1 MPALDQSIIWKLGLG
16 PCRTSC
22 ENKTFYLT
30 NISYSSL
37 AVWNWMVNPI
47 LTSTA
52 SPLCF
57 RWQMTIATHLEFSSV
72 AFRIILI
79 TLTVSPFKLTTTR
92 RSLRLLTLALL
103 ICIFC
108 PLNLHFPS
116 RVTCS
121 RRSFGTTLCPQMHF
135 SQMHFAV
142 FSLLRSMISAV
153 WLQLGLLGSTCVSV
167 TISATSMT
175 NKTGYH
181 NTAGPVLDCMY
192 KAKTILSSRAWVL
205 WVIGFW
211 LTHENL

>member
-1 MPALDQSIIWKLGLG
+1 MV
-16 PCRTSC
+16 TV
-22 ENKTFYLT
+22 TFRF
-30 NISYSSL
+30 SYSSL
-37 AVWNWMVNPI
+37 AVWNWMANPI
-47 LTSTA
+47 LISTA

-79 TLTVSPFKLTTTR
+79 TLTFKLKTTR
-92 RSLRLLTLALL
+92 RLLRLLTLALL

-108 PLNLHFPS
+108 PLTLHFPS

-135 SQMHFAV
+135 AV
-142 FSLLRSMISAV
+142 YSLLRNMISTV

-167 TISATSMT
+167 AISATSMT
-175 NKTGYH
+175 NKTGHH

-205 WVIGFW
+205 RFIGFW